1 MSKMPMIFAGH
12 GSPMNAIED
21 NRYTREWREM
31 AKKIPRPES
40 IVSISAHW
48 YTEGTKIMNEE
59 NPKTVYDM
67 YGFPDELYKISYNA
81 PGNPGLAGNVKDMIS
96 KQSVYDN
103 TWGIDHGTWS
113 VLTHMYPQRD
123 IPVFQISIDAF
134 APPQVHYQIG
144 RELKSLRDI
153 LHYMS
158 QGESAKLAV
167 PAPDH
172 FNPSLYLLGASDE
185 EDKITV
191 YNNSCMLGSLSMTSY
206 LFE

>member
-21 NRYTREWREM
+21 NRYTRGWREM
-31 AKKIPRPES
+31 SQKIPRPES

-59 NPKTVYDM
+59 NPNTVYDM
-67 YGFPDELYKISYNA
+67 YGFPDELYKMIYNA
-81 PGNPGLAGNVKDMIS
+81 PGNPKIAGTVKDLIS
-96 KQSVYDN
+96 KPSVYDN

-134 APPQVHYQIG
+134 APPRYII
-144 RELKSLRDI
+144 R
-153 LHYMS
+153 
-158 QGESAKLAV
+158 
-167 PAPDH
+167 
-172 FNPSLYLLGASDE
+172 
-185 EDKITV
+185 
-191 YNNSCMLGSLSMTSY
+191 
-206 LFE
+206 

>member
-67 YGFPDELYKISYNA
+67 YGFPEELYKISYNA

-123 IPVFQISIDAF
+123 IPVFSDQYRCF
-134 APPQVHYQIG
+134 C
-144 RELKSLRDI
+144 
-153 LHYMS
+153 
-158 QGESAKLAV
+158 
-167 PAPDH
+167 PA
-172 FNPSLYLLGASDE
+172 A
-185 EDKITV
+185 
-191 YNNSCMLGSLSMTSY
+191 GSLPDRKGIKILKGSGRSFIWHRKYCSQFKIAGLGNGRRWIQMGI
-206 LFE
+206 FV